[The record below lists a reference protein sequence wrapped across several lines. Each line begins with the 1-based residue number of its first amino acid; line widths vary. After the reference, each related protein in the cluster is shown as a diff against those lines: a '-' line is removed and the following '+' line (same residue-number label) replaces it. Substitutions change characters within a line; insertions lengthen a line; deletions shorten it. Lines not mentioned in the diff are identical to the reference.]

1 MAFLGFSRDRS
12 TVCVDLVRY
21 ALNGLA
27 SVYTG
32 SDAILKAKRNRI
44 ALTCDI
50 IASADHGEGFSVTPL
65 STQLGD
71 LDDAEAPAWD
81 DDIDSTLHEH
91 RAEKH
96 RTRMEE
102 HDRRMR
108 EKRGQRATTGY
119 L

>member
-1 MAFLGFSRDRS
+1 MLFTSLCISFQ
-12 TVCVDLVRY
+12 
-21 ALNGLA
+21 
-27 SVYTG
+27 
-32 SDAILKAKRNRI
+32 
-44 ALTCDI
+44 
-50 IASADHGEGFSVTPL
+50 PL